1 MISVTI
7 ITSRSGG
14 SVILGAVFRQ
24 ALPVDAVRGCASSVS
39 VARFFAAPSMTLPA
53 GTALSATSG
62 PARGADCGAAGSIRL
77 YHSHHNKLLSQTA
90 SGSPS
95 RFGCTYEPPAMNLH
109 AYAWRDSA
117 SSACNDHPCGLKPSG
132 SYPAQTLGKDI
143 PNRQMDLAFGNRHAP
158 LAVSAVDR
166 TPNPDRQKLN
176 EPASAKRRAGPKSV
190 SSNHAPILI
199 RKSAWIFNYFLTK
212 HLYEELH

>member
-1 MISVTI
+1 MAI

-14 SVILGAVFRQ
+14 CVILGAVFRQ
-24 ALPVDAVRGCASSVS
+24 ALPVDAVRSCVASVS
-39 VARFFAAPSMTLPA
+39 VARRFAAPSMTRPT
-53 GTALSATSG
+53 GNV
-62 PARGADCGAAGSIRL
+62 RR

-95 RFGCTYEPPAMNLH
+95 RFGCTYEPPAMSQREIAH
-109 AYAWRDSA
+109 
-117 SSACNDHPCGLKPSG
+117 HPCGLKPSG
-132 SYPAQTLGKDI
+132 SFPAQTLGKDI
-143 PNRQMDLAFGNRHAP
+143 PSADGFGIRE
-158 LAVSAVDR
+158 SAR
-166 TPNPDRQKLN
+166 KCCKPINESKCQKLN